1 MNERTNDRT
10 IGRTNHERSNDRTNE
25 RTNKLGT
32 GGRAIEERPN
42 DPCASVCLY
51 GRWSGHVGGG
61 KSCHEMAWGGLRG
74 GPCPSIYRLG
84 GGLGGG
90 GED

>member
-1 MNERTNDRT
+1 MWEL
-10 IGRTNHERSNDRTNE
+10 EWAC
-25 RTNKLGT
+25 
-32 GGRAIEERPN
+32 GGRERV
-42 DPCASVCLY
+42 AMKWL
-51 GRWSGHVGGG
+51 G
-61 KSCHEMAWGGLRG
+61 GGLRG